1 MSRIHL
7 RLALFSSSCFFRFQ
21 KRRRRREK
29 HQQRTFCS
37 TGGRSFFFLP
47 AFSFPL
53 SFVVLTRT
61 GESYFTKDISGG
73 IIVALWF
80 QLLSFS
86 SSSFP
91 FILQTQFQVPARL
104 SKHLHAL
111 PLSVSLT
118 RTSKEGCPVSGLC
131 EQEGQSKRSPKN
143 VSTESFNWWTH
154 KHHTNL
160 LGLRRREVLHKV
172 GSRSQETSTRW
183 EEKKTWQTKLS
194 TLCCL

>member
-1 MSRIHL
+1 MGKAPTTYL
-7 RLALFSSSCFFRFQ
+7 LLDWWKVFLLSSSLFLPFVLRSAH
-21 KRRRRREK
+21 KNWWVVL
-29 HQQRTFCS
+29 HQRYQWRNHRGFVVS
-37 TGGRSFFFLP
+37 TSFFFFFF
-47 AFSFPL
+47 FSFYTSNPMA
-53 SFVVLTRT
+53 
-61 GESYFTKDISGG
+61 G
-73 IIVALWF
+73 A
-80 QLLSFS
+80 
-86 SSSFP
+86 
-91 FILQTQFQVPARL
+91 ARL

-194 TLCCL
+194 TLCCLWIPWTWELPYDMHCTTET